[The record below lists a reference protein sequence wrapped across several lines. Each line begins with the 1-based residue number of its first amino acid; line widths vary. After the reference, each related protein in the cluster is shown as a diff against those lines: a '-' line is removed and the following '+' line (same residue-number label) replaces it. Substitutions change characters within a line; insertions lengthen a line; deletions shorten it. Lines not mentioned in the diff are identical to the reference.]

1 MNDSAAAR
9 FQCENEALVFE
20 CEKLRREAKRLVAV
34 NRALEARLALASV
47 ESDRLRSYLEAIQRS
62 RPWRVAQTLRGWL
75 GRRW

>member
-1 MNDSAAAR
+1 MNDSAAAKLE
-9 FQCENEALVFE
+9 CENEALVFE

-34 NRALEARLALASV
+34 NRAIEARLALANA
-47 ESDRLRSYLEAIQRS
+47 EEDRLRSYLKAIERS

>member
-1 MNDSAAAR
+1 MNDSATAR
-9 FQCENEALVFE
+9 LQCENEALVFE

-47 ESDRLRSYLEAIQRS
+47 ESDRLRSYLEAIKRS
-62 RPWRVAQTLRGWL
+62 RPWRLAQTLRGWL

>member
-47 ESDRLRSYLEAIQRS
+47 ESDRLRSYLEAIERS
-62 RPWRVAQTLRGWL
+62 RPWRVAQALRGWL

>member
-1 MNDSAAAR
+1 MNDSTAAR
-9 FQCENEALVFE
+9 LQVENEALVFE

-47 ESDRLRSYLEAIQRS
+47 ESDRLRSYLEAIKGS

>member
-9 FQCENEALVFE
+9 LQCENEALVFE

-34 NRALEARLALASV
+34 NRALEARLALAGV
-47 ESDRLRSYLEAIQRS
+47 ESDRQRSYLEAIERS